1 MELPDPHSS
10 PAIKV
15 AGMGKTYGSVEALK
29 GVDLTVPYGT
39 IRGLL
44 GPNGAGKTTLV
55 RLLTTL
61 LRPSFGTAS
70 VGGYDVV
77 RESAKLRE
85 VIGLAGQYAAVDE
98 NLTGRE
104 NLTMVGSAS
113 TTWALPPPGNERMN
127 CLSAFRLRTR
137 ARGWCESTRAA

>member
-1 MELPDPHSS
+1 MEIPDPHSS

-29 GVDLTVPYGT
+29 GVYLTVPYGA

-98 NLTGRE
+98 KPDRPRE
-104 NLTMVGSAS
+104 PDHGGQ
-113 TTWALPPPGNERMN
+113 ALPHGL
-127 CLSAFRLRTR
+127 CRLQETS
-137 ARGWCESTRAA
+137 G

>member
-1 MELPDPHSS
+1 METSEPHSL
-10 PAIKV
+10 PAIEV

-77 RESAKLRE
+77 REAAKTSQRHRACRT
-85 VIGLAGQYAAVDE
+85 VR
-98 NLTGRE
+98 GR
-104 NLTMVGSAS
+104 
-113 TTWALPPPGNERMN
+113 
-127 CLSAFRLRTR
+127 
-137 ARGWCESTRAA
+137 